1 MSGLIS
7 KETLDEVQSRLT
19 HEIDNKQK
27 GTSVIKKR
35 PAYGL
40 AVNERVMYLE
50 EIFPL
55 KKYTFE
61 DYEFGV
67 PETMIAC

>member
-35 PAYGL
+35 PVYGL

-55 KKYTFE
+55 RNILLKIMSL
-61 DYEFGV
+61 G
-67 PETMIAC
+67 PQRL